1 MKKFFKKMPIWLLS
15 CVMVGFTA
23 CSEEEQNGNGTGSG
37 GGSETEIGTGTQPD
51 LPSLGI
57 TDPVVAIDYF
67 NGVTTLNYAD
77 GKLTGGYDCQVNGNI
92 NIIHSP
98 LKICA
103 NLTSSEG
110 NVEIVYSNIQTN
122 EFGCIVSADVFTKY
136 LSPDSSIVAEVKAYL
151 KAEYKDEVYLSQIST
166 EMPIESSGISLNS
179 KMDVTFEWNNGNVV
193 KNTWRESYYINNQ
206 LEEEYSD
213 TEMYTYA
220 EDAPLNNGIYWNATM
235 FDSEVIAY
243 AGFWGKTTKNIPSSY
258 ILLNDDGTVDYES
271 SISVDLDEKGRV
283 VTWYENGYPS
293 CNYQYA
299 DTHHTVNQRGVL
311 QNVMNRKM
319 NNRWL
324 NFLYKS
330 IAK

>member
-67 NGVTTLNYAD
+67 EGVTTLNYAD
-77 GKLTGGYDCQVNGNI
+77 GKLTDGYDHRVGGIVNITN
-92 NIIHSP
+92 SP
-98 LKICA
+98 LKIIA
-103 NLTSSEG
+103 NTTSSEG
-110 NVEIVYSNIQTN
+110 GKEIVYSNIRTN
-122 EFGCIVSADVFTKY
+122 EFGCIVSTDVITKHI
-136 LSPDSSIVAEVKAYL
+136 SPDSSIVAESKTTL
-151 KAEYKDEVYLSQIST
+151 KAEYNDGVYLTKIT
-166 EMPIESSGISLNS
+166 GETPFESAGMSLIS
-179 KMDVTFEWNNGNVV
+179 KMDIIFEWDNGNIV
-193 KNTWRESYYINNQ
+193 KNTWRESFYINNQ

-213 TEMYTYA
+213 TEIYTYA
-220 EDAPLNNGIYWNATM
+220 EDAPLNNGIYWSATLI
-235 FDSEVIAY
+235 DSEIISY

-283 VTWYENGYPS
+283 VTWYEDGYPS
-293 CNYQYA
+293 YKYQYA